1 MIENKGNIPELTK
14 KDIRSIYMRSTLLL
28 GSFNFERMQSMGF
41 CVAMIPAIKRFY
53 KTKEDQSAALKRHL
67 GGIKMD
73 IFLISQLMYIAHNTK
88 EESTER
94 E

>member
-67 GGIKMD
+67 EVSI
-73 IFLISQLMYIAHNTK
+73 HNHG
-88 EESTER
+88 
-94 E
+94 